1 MLGAVLT
8 LLLGIIIIL
17 AIIAANGYFVA
28 QEFAYMSVDRSRLSA
43 LAEEGNGAAKN
54 ALSVTRKTSFM
65 LSGAQLGITITGL
78 LIGFV
83 AEPLVGNSLAVIL
96 GTVGIPSAVSISVG
110 TVLALALS
118 TVVQMIF
125 GELYPKNLAIAN
137 PEPLALGMARSTN
150 IYLAIFGW
158 LITIFD
164 HAANGLLKLL
174 KIEPVHDVDSS
185 ATARDL
191 EHIVADS
198 RESGDLPEELS
209 IMIDR
214 ILDFPERD
222 VEHAMVPR
230 SRTDSIDPDMTI
242 GEVRYL
248 MSKAHTRY
256 PVINDEDEPVGVVH
270 LVDLLSASIDQSSPV
285 SSIMQPPLVIPT
297 LMTLPDA
304 RNRMTESGNDM
315 ACVIDEYGGFTGILT
330 LEDLSEEV
338 VGEITDEHDEELP
351 VFFEAQSD
359 DNWQMNG
366 EVHIDEA
373 ERKIGYDL
381 PRGDYETVSG
391 MLIAHL
397 GNLPAVNEVIKIEL
411 PDDPADLVEDEPV
424 KRYIEATVL
433 EIDKRVP
440 TLVNLILLEEDSK
453 EVGGEYHV

>member
-1 MLGAVLT
+1 
-8 LLLGIIIIL
+8 
-17 AIIAANGYFVA
+17 
-28 QEFAYMSVDRSRLSA
+28 
-43 LAEEGNGAAKN
+43 
-54 ALSVTRKTSFM
+54 
-65 LSGAQLGITITGL
+65 
-78 LIGFV
+78 
-83 AEPLVGNSLAVIL
+83 
-96 GTVGIPSAVSISVG
+96 
-110 TVLALALS
+110 
-118 TVVQMIF
+118 
-125 GELYPKNLAIAN
+125 
-137 PEPLALGMARSTN
+137 
-150 IYLAIFGW
+150 
-158 LITIFD
+158 
-164 HAANGLLKLL
+164 
-174 KIEPVHDVDSS
+174 
-185 ATARDL
+185 
-191 EHIVADS
+191 
-198 RESGDLPEELS
+198 
-209 IMIDR
+209 
-214 ILDFPERD
+214 
-222 VEHAMVPR
+222 
-230 SRTDSIDPDMTI
+230 
-242 GEVRYL
+242 
-248 MSKAHTRY
+248 
-256 PVINDEDEPVGVVH
+256 
-270 LVDLLSASIDQSSPV
+270 
-285 SSIMQPPLVIPT
+285 
-297 LMTLPDA
+297 
-304 RNRMTESGNDM
+304 MTESGNDM